1 MPFSISETVEDGLHL
16 IQSALLLLKEE
27 QCILASSTDA
37 AFFQKK
43 SFDTIPSSHLP
54 PPKIIDVP
62 KIANH
67 TQTKALQIDTPLYRN
82 NLKNREFDKEAARVF
97 ASGASDHCLRQGAS
111 EDKKNAAKP
120 TSSKTDSSGCFGIQ
134 PSQKSPPKSLANL
147 RMRPFF
153 EKNLPELVLI
163 DPIPDDR
170 IARQIANRWKT
181 KNQAAP
187 ISILTSGELPKHK
200 IFLSEIAL
208 ALDVFCSPA
217 KLIEAEAIEK
227 ENGWKLF
234 LSSDHLKLILICD
247 STLWQLASLR
257 QFYKENPAM
266 GNRVLGST
274 PVFLLPDL
282 SLYLK
287 DPLLKRSLWNNLCR
301 VVT

>member
-1 MPFSISETVEDGLHL
+1 MPCSISETVGDALHL
-16 IQSALLLLKEE
+16 IQNALLLLKEE
-27 QCILASSTDA
+27 QCILASSADA

-43 SFDTIPSSHLP
+43 SFGTIPSSPLP
-54 PPKIIDVP
+54 LPKITDVP

-67 TQTKALQIDTPLYRN
+67 TQTKALQIDAPL
-82 NLKNREFDKEAARVF
+82 
-97 ASGASDHCLRQGAS
+97 
-111 EDKKNAAKP
+111 
-120 TSSKTDSSGCFGIQ
+120 Q

-208 ALDVFCSPA
+208 ALDAFCSPA